1 MTEELEISELDQKR
15 IERVWATVFRSSG
28 KVLLDAKIYG
38 FDAMGD
44 LPAPNIHDM
53 VRNLKVFGAIIDALY
68 GGNIPYEQQRQLLNA
83 KMQITN
89 LERVAAALIAG
100 KREDFDTALSALE
113 KQAVI

>member
-1 MTEELEISELDQKR
+1 MTELEISSEDQQR
-15 IERVWATVFRSSG
+15 IEQVWSTVFRSSG

-38 FDAMGD
+38 FEALGE

-53 VRNLKVFGAIIDALY
+53 VRNLKVYGAIIDILY
-68 GGNIPYEQQRQLLNA
+68 EGNLPYEQQRQLLNA
-83 KMQITN
+83 KNQITN

-100 KREDFDTALSALE
+100 CRADFESALSALE